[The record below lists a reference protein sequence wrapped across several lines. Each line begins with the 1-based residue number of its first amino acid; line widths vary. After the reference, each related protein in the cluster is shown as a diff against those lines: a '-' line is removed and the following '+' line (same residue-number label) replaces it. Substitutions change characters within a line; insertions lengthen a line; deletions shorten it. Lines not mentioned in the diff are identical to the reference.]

1 MSDVAKA
8 FGVAAEGDAAPLFNI
23 APTQL
28 LTAVRTN
35 HAGTHELCSL
45 RWGLV
50 PSWADDLAIGNR
62 MINARAESVAAKPAY
77 RRAFKTRRCL
87 IAADGFYEWQK
98 TGRQKQ
104 PYYIRLKSDRPFG
117 FAGLWETWSKG
128 DAPVESCS
136 IITTNANELVMPIH
150 DRMPVIIPP
159 EAYELWLS
167 PGNQE
172 IEVLQSLL
180 LPYPAAEMTAYPVGT
195 RVNSPAYRGSDC
207 IEPYQQDTLFG

>member
-8 FGVAAEGDAAPLFNI
+8 FGVAAEGNAAPLFNI
-23 APTQL
+23 APTQVV
-28 LTAVRTN
+28 TAVRTN
-35 HAGTHELCSL
+35 PAGTRELCSL

-62 MINARAESVAAKPAY
+62 MINARAESIAVKPAY

-87 IAADGFYEWQK
+87 IAADGFFEWQK

-104 PYYIRLKSDRPFG
+104 PYYIRLKNDRPFG
-117 FAGLWETWSKG
+117 FAGLWETWSKSG
-128 DAPVESCS
+128 APVESCS
-136 IITTNANELVMPIH
+136 IITTDANELVRPIH
-150 DRMPVIIPP
+150 DRMPVVIPP

-180 LPYPAAEMTAYPVGT
+180 LPYPAAEMTAFPVGT
-195 RVNSPAYRGSDC
+195 RVNSPAYRESDC
-207 IEPYQQDTLFG
+207 IEPYQQGTLFG